1 MSSRSTMVTSA
12 FEIRIALIGHV
23 SAGKTTVM
31 NALFREK
38 YGEVS
43 MGRTTAGINYF
54 RISAKTNLEALV
66 TGEDEGLEGKESTDA
81 NPSRA
86 ESKEGMKWSAVED
99 RENRTAKSTLAEI
112 AADNAKL
119 RELDEIQEKFFD
131 IELDEVFCDMRKD
144 TALVLVDVPGI
155 NEAGS
160 GSKYKK
166 FVDDKWNTFDC
177 VVLIMDARQGVNTE
191 EQVALLEFTKRNL
204 KEKKDVPVLILSNK
218 VDDPD
223 DEEQGALVQEAR
235 QEVERVFEVSD
246 RKDALASLLGAAR
259 AKTKSSCKDLYPAF
273 IPISAIHAFIY
284 RTASLM
290 SLEQFKLFDK
300 DLIEKLGREEVGKW
314 KWAKLGEDERY
325 AVAHAAVID
334 QTTYAERL
342 AATNFDKVLT
352 ALSRA
357 VGDGSNQL
365 KLIQKQLT
373 VSLKSVSSERGLSR
387 QLKSIYVKATLAGVQ
402 ENFQLYTFFWSN
414 YQDLEDK
421 AFGQLNGPTDVACL
435 ANPMDELQEYYKMC
449 SQHHWKD
456 EQSMSIFRM
465 KALVR
470 RQFCVLLTEERR
482 SRTIEWKHTLAFPQ
496 MGWNSLSPEDWKTIC
511 RSVLLVSCYKSFC
524 LTFGQEKIW
533 IESVI
538 DKINRTSRSCSCK
551 FPNGSDSYTCCSS
564 CGCQVTRNWC
574 RYCGSFAVSATYFY
588 CDNCGDPG
596 SNDDEELNCCSAPQV
611 TSTTCVCGYSDAVLG
626 FTMKDGELASIERV
640 GKMHRFKSP
649 DSVSNPGHWGHL
661 MWMFC
666 QFVEATG
673 ALGLTMIGQ

>member
-1 MSSRSTMVTSA
+1 MVTSA

-23 SAGKTTVM
+23 SAGKTTVL

-54 RISAKTNLEALV
+54 RISSPKTNLDELV
-66 TGEDEGLEGKESTDA
+66 SADDEGVDGKESPET
-81 NPSRA
+81 NSSSV
-86 ESKEGMKWSAVED
+86 ESNEGDMKWSVVGD
-99 RENRTAKSTLAEI
+99 RENRTAESTLAEI

-131 IELDEVFCDMRKD
+131 IELDEAFCDMRKD

-204 KEKKDVPVLILSNK
+204 KEKKDVPVLILFNK

-246 RKDALASLLGAAR
+246 RKDALASILGAAHTN
-259 AKTKSSCKDLYPAF
+259 TKSSCDDLYPAF

-290 SLEQFKLFDK
+290 SMEQFKLFDK
-300 DLIEKLGREEVGKW
+300 DLVEKLGREEVGKW
-314 KWAKLGEDERY
+314 KWARLGEDERY
-325 AVAHAAVID
+325 AVAHAAVVD
-334 QTTYAERL
+334 QTSYTERL

-352 ALSRA
+352 ALSHA

-365 KLIQKQLT
+365 KLIQKQLS
-373 VSLKSVSSERGLSR
+373 VSLKSLSPEKGLSR
-387 QLKSIYVKATLAGVQ
+387 QLKSIYEISKSLGVLETL
-402 ENFQLYTFFWSN
+402 QLDKVFWSH

-421 AFGQLNGPTDVACL
+421 AFGQLKGPIDVAYL
-435 ANPMDELQEYYKMC
+435 AIPMDELQDYYKMC
-449 SQHHWKD
+449 NQHHWKD
-456 EQSMSIFRM
+456 EQAKSIFRM

-470 RQFCVLLTEERR
+470 RQFCVLLSEERR
-482 SRTIEWKHTLAFPQ
+482 SRMIEWTHTLAFPQ
-496 MGWNSLSPEDWKTIC
+496 IGWNSLSPEDWKTIC
-511 RSVLLVSCYKSFC
+511 RSVLLMSCYKSFC

-533 IESVI
+533 IESLV
-538 DKINRTSRSCSCK
+538 DKINRTSRSCNCGATVSA
-551 FPNGSDSYTCCSS
+551 SS
-564 CGCQVTRNWC
+564 RRCGYCERDC
-574 RYCGSFAVSATYFY
+574 RYSICDHCEEKAAPGTYFY
-588 CDNCGDPG
+588 CDNCGAPNSG
-596 SNDDEELNCCSAPQV
+596 SKDDEQPNCCSASQV
-611 TSTTCVCGYSDAVLG
+611 TSTICTCGYSDAVLG
-626 FTMKDGELASIERV
+626 FAMKDGQLASIQRV
-640 GKMHRFKSP
+640 GTTHRFKVP
-649 DSVSNPGHWGHL
+649 ESVSDAGHWGHL

-666 QFVEATG
+666 QIAETTG
-673 ALGLTMIGQ
+673 ASG